1 MLSADVVDNGI
12 GTDNEAVANV
22 FDLYYR
28 AEKSNDASGFG
39 SEAWA
44 AYPPDDCQIARRPN
58 RERERSLR
66 WHEERLQDAWGGQ
79 GFESGCVIR
88 FFPATKLPVWI
99 GSVIRPYMG
108 VYSRRSRQFMQSIRS
123 LR

>member
-12 GTDNEAVANV
+12 GTDIEAVANV

-44 AYPPDDCQIARRPN
+44 EYRPDDCQIARRPN
-58 RERERSLR
+58 LDR
-66 WHEERLQDAWGGQ
+66 
-79 GFESGCVIR
+79 
-88 FFPATKLPVWI
+88 
-99 GSVIRPYMG
+99 
-108 VYSRRSRQFMQSIRS
+108 
-123 LR
+123 